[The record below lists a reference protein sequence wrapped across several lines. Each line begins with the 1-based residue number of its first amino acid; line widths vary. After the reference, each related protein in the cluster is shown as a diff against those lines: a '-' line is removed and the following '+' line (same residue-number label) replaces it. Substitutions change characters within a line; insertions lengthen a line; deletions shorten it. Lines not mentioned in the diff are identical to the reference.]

1 MDYNFSFSFIN
12 ICYAGI
18 IVVLIPWLFNVHHH
32 FEAYVY
38 GLGMAFSG
46 GGAVIAALIF
56 GGKELWHKRG
66 LLAYGGV
73 LMSGIALLIMSFISW
88 APALIFLMAIEGF
101 GMMIFG
107 LIWET
112 SLQEL
117 VPEEAFGRVASL
129 DMLGS
134 FALLPLGYVVVG
146 WLATVIGGEITI
158 ITLASLVILTIGIA
172 LSVPSIR
179 RFN

>member
-1 MDYNFSFSFIN
+1 
-12 ICYAGI
+12 
-18 IVVLIPWLFNVHHH
+18 
-32 FEAYVY
+32 
-38 GLGMAFSG
+38 
-46 GGAVIAALIF
+46 
-56 GGKELWHKRG
+56 
-66 LLAYGGV
+66 
-73 LMSGIALLIMSFISW
+73 
-88 APALIFLMAIEGF
+88 MAIEGF

>member
-1 MDYNFSFSFIN
+1 M
-12 ICYAGI
+12 
-18 IVVLIPWLFNVHHH
+18 
-32 FEAYVY
+32 
-38 GLGMAFSG
+38 
-46 GGAVIAALIF
+46 
-56 GGKELWHKRG
+56 
-66 LLAYGGV
+66 
-73 LMSGIALLIMSFISW
+73 
-88 APALIFLMAIEGF
+88 APALIGLMVIEGF
-101 GMMIFG
+101 GIMIFG

-158 ITLASLVILTIGIA
+158 ITLAILVLITIGMA

-179 RFN
+179 RFD

>member
-1 MDYNFSFSFIN
+1 
-12 ICYAGI
+12 
-18 IVVLIPWLFNVHHH
+18 
-32 FEAYVY
+32 
-38 GLGMAFSG
+38 MAASG
-46 GGAVIAALIF
+46 AGAVIAALIF
-56 GGKELWHKRG
+56 GGRQQWHKRG

-73 LMSGIALLIMSFISW
+73 LISGMALLIMPFVSW
-88 APALIFLMAIEGF
+88 APALIGLMVIEGF
-101 GMMIFG
+101 GIMIFG

-146 WLATVIGGEITI
+146 WLATVIGGKITI
-158 ITLASLVILTIGIA
+158 ITLAILVLITIGMA

-179 RFN
+179 WFD

>member
-1 MDYNFSFSFIN
+1 MPFI
-12 ICYAGI
+12 AWAP
-18 IVVLIPWLFNVHHH
+18 VLIV
-32 FEAYVY
+32 
-38 GLGMAFSG
+38 
-46 GGAVIAALIF
+46 
-56 GGKELWHKRG
+56 
-66 LLAYGGV
+66 
-73 LMSGIALLIMSFISW
+73 
-88 APALIFLMAIEGF
+88 LMAIEGF

-158 ITLASLVILTIGIA
+158 ITLAILVLVTIGVA
-172 LSVPSIR
+172 LCVPSIR
-179 RFN
+179 RFD

>member
-1 MDYNFSFSFIN
+1 
-12 ICYAGI
+12 
-18 IVVLIPWLFNVHHH
+18 
-32 FEAYVY
+32 
-38 GLGMAFSG
+38 MAFSG

-73 LMSGIALLIMSFISW
+73 LMSGIALLIMPFISW
-88 APALIFLMAIEGF
+88 HALIFLMAIEGF